1 MSEEGDLIVIAVG
14 AALAVIFVLFLITP
28 HTGNIAGYSITLPGI
43 GWVAVAAFSVLALF
57 LFFKHRA

>member
-1 MSEEGDLIVIAVG
+1 MSEEGDLIVYFVG
-14 AALAVIFVLFLITP
+14 AVVVIFIVLFLITP

-43 GWVAVAAFSVLALF
+43 AWVGVAAFAVIALF